1 MGGERT
7 MKKLI
12 FPIAMIVVVVI
23 VVVVLF
29 SAGPFE
35 KGKDAF
41 GNGDFKTAESYFQK
55 CLERGKNTYD
65 TLTYL
70 GRIDG
75 INGRLDK
82 GIAKLDQAI
91 EMHPKRANAFY
102 FKAVILQLQ
111 GKMRDAEKV
120 LDEFSNKPQLYKGFL
135 VARVRNPSPGSSRD
149 LPPED
154 KAYRIEVLK
163 GTAQ

>member
-1 MGGERT
+1 
-7 MKKLI
+7 MKKLML
-12 FPIAMIVVVVI
+12 PIVVIVIVVI
-23 VVVVLF
+23 VVVALF

-35 KGKDAF
+35 KGKEAF
-41 GNGDFKTAESYFQK
+41 DGGDFKAAAVHFQK
-55 CLERGKNTYD
+55 CLEREKNTYD
-65 TLTYL
+65 TLMYL

-75 INGRLDK
+75 ISGRLDE
-82 GIAKLDQAI
+82 GLAKLDKAI
-91 EMHPKRANAFY
+91 EMHPKRADAFY

-120 LDEFSNKPQLYKGFL
+120 LDEFSNKPQIFKGFL
-135 VARVRNPSPGSSRD
+135 VARVRDPSPGKPRD
-149 LPPED
+149 LLPDE

>member
-1 MGGERT
+1 

-12 FPIAMIVVVVI
+12 FPIAVIVVVVI

-29 SAGPFE
+29 SAGPLE
-35 KGKDAF
+35 KGKEAF
-41 GNGDFKTAESYFQK
+41 DSGDFKTAEVHFQE
-55 CLERGKNTYD
+55 CLERGKNPYN

-75 INGRLDK
+75 ISGRLDE
-82 GIAKLDQAI
+82 GIVKLDKAI
-91 EMHPKRANAFY
+91 EMHPKRADAFY

-120 LDEFSNKPQLYKGFL
+120 LDEFSNKPQIYKGFL
-135 VARVRNPSPGSSRD
+135 VARVRNPSPGKSRD
-149 LPPED
+149 LLPDE